1 MKDDII
7 NKISPREALEI
18 LRHLAK
24 LDKETKNRI
33 IEIAEDLFKD
43 IDVEEIG
50 EDVFYALDG
59 IDVQD
64 LWDNSGAK
72 TNGYISTEEMAFGM
86 VEEQL
91 KPFYQELFRLCELN
105 MAQEAMQYCMGVLKG
120 LYLYVND
127 SESEFK
133 DWATDIPE
141 ECFRYLIDEWEK
153 RCKRKSQVKEMKLFL
168 RKECHKWSEWAN
180 KIL

>member
-1 MKDDII
+1 MKEEII

-43 IDVEEIG
+43 IDVDEIG
-50 EDVFYALDG
+50 EHVFYALDE

-72 TNGYISTEEMAFGM
+72 SNGYISTEKMAFEM

-105 MAQEAMQYCMGVLKG
+105 MVQEAMHHLMGVLKG
-120 LYLYVND
+120 LYRYVND

-141 ECFRYLIDEWEK
+141 ECFSYLIEEWKK
-153 RCKRKSQVKEMKLFL
+153 RCNRKGQVKEMKLFL
-168 RKECHKWSEWAN
+168 KKECHKWSEWAK